1 MKDVVKKQLSDEKD
15 IYISDI
21 MDVEFLQKFQD
32 AFSKA
37 IGVSSIVTDTKGNPI
52 TQESNFCDFCKINR
66 KNKEGLR
73 RCMQSDA
80 IGGEKSAK
88 SGRPAVYYCSNG
100 LIDFA
105 APITINGK
113 QIGSFL
119 GGQTLPEVPN
129 KEKYHRIAQEI
140 DVDPKV
146 YIEALEKVQIVP
158 DDKVRAAADL
168 LYLIANELSK
178 MGYQRMMLAKIAS
191 DLSENIN
198 QILAKTQELT
208 ASATT
213 ITTDQ
218 EALNNEI
225 NGIKD
230 TASQITD
237 VSTAIKRI
245 ANETHLLGINAAIEA
260 ARSGHYGLGFGV
272 VSKEIQRLSEDSKT
286 TVNRIMDFAE
296 QINGS
301 VMKTSEKSRST
312 LMTSEQQ
319 ESFIKNIV
327 FSLEGIMKMAE
338 VLNQMTETKRV

>member
-1 MKDVVKKQLSDEKD
+1 MKDAIVNQQLSDDND
-15 IYISDI
+15 IHISDI
-21 MDVEFLQKFQD
+21 IDVEFLQKFQD

-37 IGVSSIVTDTKGNPI
+37 IGVSSIVTDTKGVPI

-66 KNKEGLR
+66 KSEEGLR

-80 IGGEKSAK
+80 IGGEESAK
-88 SGRPAVYYCSNG
+88 TGRPAVYYCSNG

-119 GGQTLPEVPN
+119 GGQTLPEIPN
-129 KEKYHRIAQEI
+129 KEKYYRIAQEI
-140 DVDPKV
+140 DVDPDV

-158 DDKVRAAADL
+158 DNKVRAAADL

-191 DLSENIN
+191 ELSDNIN
-198 QILAKTQELT
+198 QIMAKTQELT
-208 ASATT
+208 ASAVT

-225 NGIKD
+225 NDIKE
-230 TASQITD
+230 TASQIGE

-260 ARSGHYGLGFGV
+260 ARSGQYGLGFGV
-272 VSKEIQRLSEDSKT
+272 VSKEIQRLSEDSKN
-286 TVNRIMDFAE
+286 TVSKIINFTDS
-296 QINGS
+296 INGS
-301 VMKTSEKSRST
+301 VIKTSEKSKST
-312 LMTSEQQ
+312 LITTEHQ
-319 ESFIKNIV
+319 EKFLRNIV
-327 FSLEGIMKMAE
+327 VSLEGIMEMAE
-338 VLNQMTETKRV
+338 VLNEMTEK